1 MFLALVKNEFIK
13 LFSKK
18 KTYIVILLF
27 IALLGIIV
35 AVGEGSENS
44 YLRNNDPK
52 MRIENLE
59 NQIHYES
66 EYIENMKKDE
76 NISEE
81 DLKAQIQSSEQYIK
95 DLESQIASLEEQIKN
110 SSKDYWKEEAKKQLT
125 DLKETLASTTNE
137 NDKAYLKREIEKL
150 ETHLNHNIPLYEEY
164 MNTGFNYLYVSI
176 GFISLMFLGFGLVLF
191 NSDNISGEY
200 NPGTLKFLLIQ
211 PVTRIKVLLSKFV
224 VMVLSSLGLIIGIQ
238 ALFCLG
244 VGLVKGFG
252 SIYRPMLVG
261 IKYEY
266 IMENGQEVLSRI
278 SNSGYYISFSEYL
291 LRMLLLEVI
300 SIITITA
307 FIYMVSTISKSS
319 VIAMTIG
326 IGIILGSTIIY
337 NLSRTYRKY
346 SFFNFLHYTD
356 IDSIV
361 SGTIVGNT
369 GAINFTYPMVVIVS
383 LITTTIF
390 ILLSCLFFK
399 KRDILI

>member
-13 LFSKK
+13 LFAKK

-27 IALLGIIV
+27 IALLGILV

-59 NQIHYES
+59 NQIRYET

-76 NISEE
+76 NISKE
-81 DLKAQIQSSEQYIK
+81 DLEAQINSSEQYIK
-95 DLESQIASLEEQIKN
+95 DLDNQIQSLKIQVEN
-110 SSKDYWKEEAKKQLT
+110 ASKDYWKEDAKRQIT
-125 DLKETLASTTNE
+125 DLNESLANTTNQD
-137 NDKAYLKREIEKL
+137 DKAYLSREIKKIK
-150 ETHLNHNIPLYEEY
+150 THLNHNIPLDEGN
-164 MNTGFNYLYVSI
+164 MNYGFNHFYLSL
-176 GFISLMFLGFGLVLF
+176 GFITLMFLGFGLVLF

-238 ALFCLG
+238 TLFLVG
-244 VGLVKGFG
+244 VGLIKGFG
-252 SIYRPMLVG
+252 SLYRPMLVG

-266 IMENGQEVLSRI
+266 IMENGQEILSRI
-278 SNSGYYISFSEYL
+278 ANSGYYISFGEYL
-291 LRMLLLEVI
+291 LRMLFLEI
-300 SIITITA
+300 LSIITITA

-319 VIAMTIG
+319 VISMTIG
-326 IGIILGSTIIY
+326 IGIFLGSTIIY
-337 NLSRTYRKY
+337 NLSHTYRKF

-356 IDSIV
+356 VDSIV

-369 GAINFTYPMVVIVS
+369 GALNFTYPIVVISS
-383 LITTTIF
+383 LITTILFITI
-390 ILLSCLFFK
+390 SCVFFK